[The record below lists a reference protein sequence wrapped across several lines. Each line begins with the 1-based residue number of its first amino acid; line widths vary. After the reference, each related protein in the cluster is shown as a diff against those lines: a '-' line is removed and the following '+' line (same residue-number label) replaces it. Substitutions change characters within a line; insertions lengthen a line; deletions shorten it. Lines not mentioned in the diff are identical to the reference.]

1 MTTDMTS
8 SIVPKSDQINADS
21 LISGPMTVTIT
32 DVSIRPGED
41 QPIAMKLSGTP
52 LVYRPCKSMARVLV
66 SAWGPDATAYKGR
79 SLTLYRDPKV
89 KWGGLEVGGI
99 RISHMTDID
108 KDMVMM
114 LTQTRAQ
121 RAPHKVKPLRVEQ
134 QQTQAPAAPDNA
146 LQLADAAA
154 RKGTAA
160 FRDWWSSDEGKAC
173 RVAANQNIDSLKKP
187 ASDADGP
194 PPDNDNDAPPM

>member
-32 DVSIRPGED
+32 DVSIKPGED

-66 SAWGPDATAYKGR
+66 SAWGPDATAYVGR

-99 RISHMTDID
+99 RISHMTDIE
-108 KDMVMM
+108 KDMVLM
-114 LTQTRAQ
+114 LTQTRAN
-121 RAPHKVKPLRVEQ
+121 RAPHKVKPLQSQATQ
-134 QQTQAPAAPDNA
+134 QPPAEPENA
-146 LQLADAAA
+146 LELCETAA
-154 RKGTAA
+154 RAGTAA
-160 FRDWWSSDEGKAC
+160 FRTWWASDEGKSC
-173 RVAANQNIDSLKKP
+173 RATAKDNLERLQAMAKE
-187 ASDADGP
+187 ADGP
-194 PPDNDNDAPPM
+194 QDDEPPM